1 MRVEDMDNGYKIFV
15 HNLYFSSI
23 DWHDKIEIE
32 NSIREVLT
40 LVCNHYKI
48 TLSGFYRIK
57 IFPHKV
63 GIFMEILQID
73 DESYDGCEVNFR
85 IVVVFNQEMYLKL
98 DDYDYFLEYD
108 KLYFDN
114 YYYINLN
121 EVDDYLKVS
130 DFGEIVSSDN
140 IDFGKSLFIF
150 GKKNKT

>member
-1 MRVEDMDNGYKIFV
+1 MVFI
-15 HNLYFSSI
+15 
-23 DWHDKIEIE
+23 
-32 NSIREVLT
+32 VL
-40 LVCNHYKI
+40 
-48 TLSGFYRIK
+48 R
-57 IFPHKV
+57 
-63 GIFMEILQID
+63 
-73 DESYDGCEVNFR
+73 
-85 IVVVFNQEMYLKL
+85 YLKL